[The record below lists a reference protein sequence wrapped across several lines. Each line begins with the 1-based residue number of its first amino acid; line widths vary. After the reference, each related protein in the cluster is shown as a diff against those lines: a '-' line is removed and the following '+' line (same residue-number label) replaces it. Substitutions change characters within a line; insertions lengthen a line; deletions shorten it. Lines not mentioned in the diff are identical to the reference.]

1 MKRFLLVLLFAVL
14 FTFSSCKNEIEH
26 WLVIQTYV
34 NDRLP
39 TPIYDSKK
47 ETYYLNLKVDQ
58 TITLKYFLVPN
69 SDEEIIITT
78 IDFNSECFEL
88 LEVEE
93 PILIFKTK
101 HPGVDSITLY
111 SKNNGSGST
120 VELRIID

>member
-14 FTFSSCKNEIEH
+14 FTFSSCKKEIEH

-58 TITLKYFLVPN
+58 TITLKYFLLPD

-88 LEVEE
+88 LEVKE

-101 HPGVDSITLY
+101 HTGVDSITLY